1 MRRQQPPA
9 NYPQDYGAQPP
20 PQQRRT
26 VFILVIALLASL
38 LIISSAMLIR
48 YASDYVSSRK
58 GSDDLRKINQQ
69 AMAEEMARLAQAT
82 DAPAS
87 TSVPSQRLTA
97 QVPAATAVPSQA
109 QVASL
114 PGILPSVRYPTNY
127 YSIVTSRFKKIQGQN
142 KDIIGWL
149 NIAGVLDEAVVQR
162 DNSYYLRRDYKGYHN
177 QNGAIFLDENCN
189 LKTRPYT
196 MILYGHNMKTGAMFG
211 CLRNFENPT
220 YYHKNPMITFD
231 TAYENGRYII
241 FAVGTIST
249 IQGNNK
255 YVNFSKLNSTT
266 VAWRQEAL
274 DQLLKRS
281 VYNCTVDV
289 QPDDQLLLLMTCVDD
304 STERRV
310 VAARRV
316 RPGEN
321 EAALISAVKYS
332 ILK

>member
-1 MRRQQPPA
+1 MRRRQSPGNDPQNYVTQPR
-9 NYPQDYGAQPP
+9 
-20 PQQRRT
+20 PQQTRT
-26 VFILVIALLASL
+26 VCILVITLLAAL

-48 YASDYVSSRK
+48 YASDYVSSRR
-58 GSDDLRKINQQ
+58 GSDALRQINQQ
-69 AMAEEMARLAQAT
+69 AMSEEMARAAQ
-82 DAPAS
+82 
-87 TSVPSQRLTA
+87 
-97 QVPAATAVPSQA
+97 ATAVPAPTVVPSQSLVMQA
-109 QVASL
+109 PVATTVPVQSQITS
-114 PGILPSVRYPTNY
+114 PTILPSVRYPTNY

-162 DNSYYLRRDYKGYHN
+162 DNSYYLRRDYQGYHN
-177 QNGAIFLDENCN
+177 QNGAIFLDENCS

-196 MILYGHNMKTGAMFG
+196 LILYGHNMRTGAMFG

-281 VYNCTVDV
+281 VYNCAVDV

-321 EAALISAVKYS
+321 EAALIGAVKYS